1 VDGWGWVA
9 DRVQQRPQRLRHG
22 VVTSLKQMS
31 GRAARV
37 TLGRVCTTHAQVGVY
52 PHEERSVSL
61 QRDGYLTLKPVR
73 GFGWVSS
80 VGCGLWAVAGGL

>member
-1 VDGWGWVA
+1 V
-9 DRVQQRPQRLRHG
+9 P
-22 VVTSLKQMS
+22 LKQMS
-31 GRAARV
+31 GRV
-37 TLGRVCTTHAQVGVY
+37 TVLGRVCTTHAQVGVY